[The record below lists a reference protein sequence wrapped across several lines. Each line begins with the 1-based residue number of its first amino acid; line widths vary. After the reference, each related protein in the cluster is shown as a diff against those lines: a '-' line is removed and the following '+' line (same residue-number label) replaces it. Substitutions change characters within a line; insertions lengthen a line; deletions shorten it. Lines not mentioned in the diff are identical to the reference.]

1 MQQFFNEVDLYI
13 LNWKEDNI
21 LSGKGKENRM
31 LYIK

>member
-13 LNWKEDNI
+13 LNWKGQHI
-21 LSGKGKENRM
+21 KWKMQKNRM